1 MSHGNIDEAAAPTGA
16 SWAAGGARPT
26 EEERAAAAAVLRMI
40 WGVHMSRAVYVVAA
54 LGIAELLA
62 GGAMTAAQLAQATQA
77 HEQSLYRVLR
87 LLASLGVLTE
97 HEDRSFTL
105 TILGERLR
113 ADVPASMR
121 SWAMLVDCGG
131 GMRSFEPIIETV
143 KTGEPGLDIAYGS
156 GLFEFLAAHPDQAQ
170 QFQAAMSERTAALAP
185 SVAAGYDFSAMRTV
199 ADIGG
204 GKGTLLAAIL
214 RAHGHLRGILFDL
227 PSVAAD
233 AAALLQAEGVA
244 DRCEIVAGDFF
255 QDVPDGADGYVLA
268 NVLHDWEDAA
278 SVRIL
283 SACRRAMAKDGRV
296 LIVERLIPDDP
307 ADAVPVLL
315 SDLTMLVITG
325 GKERT
330 NAEYGQLL
338 ADAGMT
344 FASVQQVA
352 PPYGI
357 IEGLAP

>member
-1 MSHGNIDEAAAPTGA
+1 MSQNKIDQASDEAEA
-16 SWAAGGARPT
+16 SQEAGDSRPT
-26 EEERAAAAAVLRMI
+26 KEERTAAAAVLQMI

-54 LGIAELLA
+54 LGIADLLA
-62 GGAMTAAQLAQATQA
+62 GGPMTAAQLAQATQA
-77 HEQSLYRVLR
+77 HEESLYRVLR

-97 HEDRSFTL
+97 HDHRLFTL

-121 SWAMLVDCGG
+121 SWAMVVDCAG
-131 GMRSFEPIIETV
+131 GMRTFEPIIETV
-143 KTGEPGLDIAYGS
+143 KSGKPGLDIAYGM

-170 QFQAAMSERTAALAP
+170 QFQAAMSERTAAFAP
-185 SVAAGYDFSAMRTV
+185 SVAARYDFSPMRTV

-204 GKGTLLAAIL
+204 GNGTLLAAIL
-214 RAHGHLRGILFDL
+214 RAHGHLRGILFDR
-227 PSVAAD
+227 PSVIANAAGV
-233 AAALLQAEGVA
+233 LQAEGVA
-244 DRCEIVAGDFF
+244 DRCEIVPGDFF
-255 QDVPDGADGYVLA
+255 QGVPDGVDGYILA
-268 NVLHDWEDAA
+268 NVLHDWNDAD

-283 SACRRAMAKDGRV
+283 GACRRAMAKDGRV
-296 LIVERLIPDDP
+296 LIVERLMPDDP

-315 SDLTMLVITG
+315 SDLTMLVVTG

-338 ADAGMT
+338 ADAGMSL
-344 FASVQQVA
+344 ASVQPVA
-352 PPYGI
+352 PPHGV